1 MPVPTGGGF
10 VGPGPSDAG
19 SSDAWASRDG
29 ASGEGAS
36 GDRASGD
43 GAEATAVALARE
55 LGFGADTV
63 EVLPG
68 GNQNHVVRLR
78 TSVSDVVVRL
88 ARDTDRLTMDPFE
101 VEQWCARAAA
111 AAGIATPAAL
121 ARSRVGG
128 HSVIVHEFVPGTPAT
143 ADDLAAWAAIGRV
156 AGVLAGIDLTDAPGG
171 LFSRFGRN
179 LEAAWQAHLD
189 YNLVS
194 LSADDQLLELGV
206 YTPEQRGSLRRLIT
220 GLRRHRLAHGLV
232 HGDLSTRNLIADPSG
247 GYVVLDWGSASAGP
261 TPWTD
266 LELIRRWHVSGDPVS
281 VVSADAWRAVQ
292 RGAGSVAAGS
302 RTGMAGAE
310 TETLLDELQ
319 ILHVLDVVRWAIDN
333 KPERIAELVQQ
344 ARHAL
349 ARVLTPTAPD
359 R

>member
-1 MPVPTGGGF
+1 
-10 VGPGPSDAG
+10 
-19 SSDAWASRDG
+19 
-29 ASGEGAS
+29 
-36 GDRASGD
+36 
-43 GAEATAVALARE
+43 
-55 LGFGADTV
+55 
-63 EVLPG
+63 
-68 GNQNHVVRLR
+68 
-78 TSVSDVVVRL
+78 
-88 ARDTDRLTMDPFE
+88 
-101 VEQWCARAAA
+101 
-111 AAGIATPAAL
+111 
-121 ARSRVGG
+121 
-128 HSVIVHEFVPGTPAT
+128 
-143 ADDLAAWAAIGRV
+143 
-156 AGVLAGIDLTDAPGG
+156 

-189 YNLVS
+189 YNLAS

-206 YTPEQRGSLRRLIT
+206 YTPEQGGSLRRLIT

-292 RGAGSVAAGS
+292 RGADSVAAGS

-349 ARVLTPTAPD
+349 ARVLTPTDPD